1 MGSPPGEAGRDGD
14 ETQHDV
20 TLTNDIEVAV
30 TETTQGQF
38 GGIVGWNPSSFGT
51 CGGECPVESMSW
63 LDALAFANELSA
75 DNGLAPCYVLTNVVC
90 EDATNVGADYLDC
103 LNDTQGGIDAA
114 SIALNNVTS
123 VYECEGYRLPTEAE
137 WEYATRAGT
146 TSAYSDGQ
154 ESDAGHLGCETPFHV
169 TSIGWYCANASGEPH
184 PVKQLAANGWG
195 LYDTSGN
202 VGEATWD
209 CYGSYGGDAV
219 DPEGPDVGST
229 RTCRGGSWSTSAD
242 NLRSAARTSG
252 AYTPGYRD
260 NATGFRVVRTLHPT
274 TVGFKYIHAG
284 TFTMGSPGG
293 EAGRDGDETQHEVQ
307 LTRDFEI
314 MATEVTQESFSAVF
328 SWNPSHFDSCGDDCP
343 VEDMSWLD
351 AVAYANELSV
361 DAGLEPCFGFAE
373 AVCTD
378 DTAVG
383 SNYLSCMNAAQG
395 GIKSATLTLTSV
407 SSVYDCEGYRLP
419 TEAEWEYATRAG
431 TTTAYSD
438 GQESDGDH
446 LVCETPFHLTEIGW
460 YCANASGATQP
471 VGQLEA
477 NNWGLYDTSGNVGE
491 ATWDR
496 YGRSLSRS

>member
-1 MGSPPGEAGRDGD
+1 
-14 ETQHDV
+14 
-20 TLTNDIEVAV
+20 
-30 TETTQGQF
+30 
-38 GGIVGWNPSSFGT
+38 
-51 CGGECPVESMSW
+51 
-63 LDALAFANELSA
+63 
-75 DNGLAPCYVLTNVVC
+75 
-90 EDATNVGADYLDC
+90 
-103 LNDTQGGIDAA
+103 
-114 SIALNNVTS
+114 
-123 VYECEGYRLPTEAE
+123 
-137 WEYATRAGT
+137 
-146 TSAYSDGQ
+146 
-154 ESDAGHLGCETPFHV
+154 
-169 TSIGWYCANASGEPH
+169 
-184 PVKQLAANGWG
+184 
-195 LYDTSGN
+195 
-202 VGEATWD
+202 
-209 CYGSYGGDAV
+209 
-219 DPEGPDVGST
+219 
-229 RTCRGGSWSTSAD
+229 
-242 NLRSAARTSG
+242 
-252 AYTPGYRD
+252 
-260 NATGFRVVRTLHPT
+260 
-274 TVGFKYIHAG
+274 
-284 TFTMGSPGG
+284 MGSPGG

-496 YGRSLSRS
+496 YGSYGGNTVDPEGPSVGSTRTCRGGNWNTSADNLRSAARTSGAYTPGYRDYSTGFRLARTLP